1 MTAGPDPAGPTDP
14 GHLSLVIGDPPGPAD
29 WERAAGA
36 VLTKLGRVRSGVAVP
51 DLLAGTTIDGVTVA
65 ALGTG
70 VTVASDPGRAPYVR
84 GTAAR
89 LQAADWD
96 VRTRVVDPDPRRAA
110 AAAIE
115 DLTSG
120 ATSLWITVGGNGTRL
135 DDLPLVLDEVY
146 LDLAPVIVQATGE
159 VPTLEAAWALAELL
173 LRTDGVHPAANLGA
187 DPLGRAVRTGT
198 DPVLGELREIVELAL
213 RSGVRAAVVDA
224 TVAHEAGAAEVGE
237 LGYGVAV
244 GVAYLRE
251 IVGSGVPIDRA
262 LSMLEFRY
270 AATADQFLTMAKFR
284 AARLLWHRVAELSGA
299 SPAAGGQAQH
309 AVTSWPMMTRYD
321 PYTNVLRTTLAAFAA
336 GVGGAAAITVAPF
349 DAALGVPDHLG
360 RRLGRN
366 TSTLLLAESHIGAAL
381 DPVGGA
387 PAVEA
392 LTAELAAAGWAEFQ
406 QIEAAGGVAAAL
418 ADQSLPHR
426 WARTAGER
434 RNRTAVR
441 LQPIIGVSEFP
452 ERGEQLLP
460 RSPYPIPEPAG
471 WAAEFEAMRDQ
482 PARGRLLLAT
492 LGSPASANPRA
503 AFAANACAA
512 GGIDTVTAG
521 PNESV
526 DELMAR
532 YDGSPVVCL
541 AAADA
546 TYLADG
552 PAAVWAL
559 RTAGARW
566 VILAG
571 TPAMEL
577 EQLIDDSIAAGDD
590 VIAFLRRTRDQ
601 LSEAVLR

>member
-1 MTAGPDPAGPTDP
+1 MHVPLAPAEPT
-14 GHLSLVIGDPPGPAD
+14 GPAD
-29 WERAAGA
+29 WEQAAGA
-36 VLTKLGRVRSGVAVP
+36 VLTRLGRVRTGAAVP
-51 DLLAGTTIDGVTVA
+51 DLLAGTTLDGVTVA

-70 VTVASDPGRAPYVR
+70 VAEVSDPGRAPYVR

-89 LQAADWD
+89 LRAGQWD
-96 VRTRVVDPDPRRAA
+96 VRTRVIDPDPQRAA
-110 AAAIE
+110 ASAIE
-115 DLTSG
+115 DLGTG
-120 ATSLWITVGGNGTRL
+120 GTSLWISLGGNGTRV

-146 LDLAPVIVQATGE
+146 LDLAPVIVQATGD
-159 VPTLEAAWALAELL
+159 VPDLAAAWALAELL
-173 LRTDGVHPAANLGA
+173 LRTDAVHPATNLGA
-187 DPLGRAVRTGT
+187 DPLGRAVRTGL
-198 DPVLGELREIVELAL
+198 PPIVGELPEIVELAL

-224 TVAHEAGAAEVGE
+224 TAAHEAGAAEVGE
-237 LGYGVAV
+237 LGYSLAA

-251 IVGSGVPIDRA
+251 IVGAGIPIERA
-262 LSMLEFRY
+262 LTMIEFRY

-299 SPAAGGQAQH
+299 GPVAEGQIQH

-321 PYTNVLRTTLAAFAA
+321 PWTNLLRTTLAAFAA
-336 GVGGAAAITVAPF
+336 GVGGAAAITVHPF
-349 DAALGVPDHLG
+349 DAALGVPEDLG
-360 RRLGRN
+360 RRLARN
-366 TSTLLLAESHIGAAL
+366 TSTLLLPESHIGVTA

-418 ADQSLPHR
+418 ADRSLPHR
-426 WARTAGER
+426 WARTASER
-434 RNRTAVR
+434 ATRIAFR
-441 LQPIIGVSEFP
+441 LQAITGVSEFP
-452 ERGEQLLP
+452 DHGELLLP
-460 RSPYPIPEPAG
+460 RSPYSLPEPLG

-492 LGSPASANPRA
+492 LGPAASAIPRA
-503 AFAANACAA
+503 TFAANVFGA
-512 GGIDTVTAG
+512 GGIDTVGCG
-521 PNESV
+521 PNDSV

-532 YDGSPVVCL
+532 YDGSATVCL

-559 RTAGARW
+559 RMAGARW

-571 TPAMEL
+571 PPGPEM
-577 EQLIDDSIAAGDD
+577 EQLVDDSIAAGDD
-590 VIAFLRRTRDQ
+590 VLAFLRRTREQ
-601 LSEAVLR
+601 LSGAMTG

>member
-1 MTAGPDPAGPTDP
+1 MPADPMHLPLAPAEPT
-14 GHLSLVIGDPPGPAD
+14 GPAD
-29 WERAAGA
+29 WEQVAGA
-36 VLTKLGRVRSGVAVP
+36 VLTRLGRARPGTAVP
-51 DLLAGTTIDGVTVA
+51 DLLAGTTIDGVSVT

-70 VTVASDPGRAPYVR
+70 VTAVSDPGLAPYVR

-96 VRTRVVDPDPRRAA
+96 VRTRVVESDPRRAA

-115 DLTSG
+115 DLG
-120 ATSLWITVGGNGTRL
+120 NGGTSLWITVGGNGTRV

-146 LDLAPVIVQATGE
+146 LDLAPVIVQATGDVPNLE
-159 VPTLEAAWALAELL
+159 VAWALAELL
-173 LRTDGVHPAANLGA
+173 LRTDAVHPSTNLGA

-198 DPVLGELREIVELAL
+198 APVLGELPEIVELAL

-224 TVAHEAGAAEVGE
+224 TVAHQAGAAEVGE
-237 LGYGVAV
+237 LGYAVAV

-251 IVGSGVPIDRA
+251 IVGAGVPIDRA
-262 LSMLEFRY
+262 LSMIEFRY

-284 AARLLWHRVAELSGA
+284 AARLLWHRVAQLSGA

-321 PYTNVLRTTLAAFAA
+321 PWTNLLRTTLAAFAA
-336 GVGGAAAITVAPF
+336 GVGGAAAVTVHPF
-349 DAALGVPDHLG
+349 DAALGVPEQLG
-360 RRLGRN
+360 RRLARN
-366 TSTLLLAESHIGAAL
+366 TSTLLLAESHIGAAV

-426 WARTAGER
+426 WVRTAGER
-434 RNRTAVR
+434 GNRIAFR
-441 LQPIIGVSEFP
+441 LQPVTGVSEFAEQG
-452 ERGEQLLP
+452 ERLLA
-460 RSPYPIPEPAG
+460 RSPYLTPEPPG
-471 WAAEFEAMRDQ
+471 WAAAFEAMRDR
-482 PARGRLLLAT
+482 PARDRLLVAT
-492 LGSPASANPRA
+492 LGPPASVTARA
-503 AFAANACAA
+503 TFAVNVFTA
-512 GGIDTVTAG
+512 GGIDTSTSG
-521 PNESV
+521 PNDSV
-526 DELMAR
+526 DELMAS
-532 YDGSPVVCL
+532 YDGSAVVCL
-541 AAADA
+541 AAADR

-566 VILAG
+566 VVLAG
-571 TPAMEL
+571 APGAEM
-577 EQLIDDSIAAGDD
+577 EQLVDDSIAAGDD
-590 VIAFLRRTRDQ
+590 VLAFLQRTRDQ
-601 LSEAVLR
+601 LSGAVAW

>member
-1 MTAGPDPAGPTDP
+1 MTAGGQPAASNDQ
-14 GHLSLVIGDPPGPAD
+14 GHLALATGEPPGPTD

-36 VLTKLGRVRSGVAVP
+36 VLTKLGRARPGVAVP

-70 VTVASDPGRAPYVR
+70 VTVVSDPGCAPYVR

-89 LQAADWD
+89 LRAADWD

-110 AAAIE
+110 ASAID
-115 DLTSG
+115 DLANG
-120 ATSLWITVGGNGTRL
+120 GTSLWITVGGNGTRV

-146 LDLAPVIVQATGE
+146 LDLAPVIVQATGDA
-159 VPTLEAAWALAELL
+159 PTLEAAWALSELL
-173 LRTDGVHPAANLGA
+173 LRTDGVHPATNLGA
-187 DPLGRAVRTGT
+187 DPLGRAVRT
-198 DPVLGELREIVELAL
+198 DIAPVAGELPEIVELAL
-213 RSGVRAAVVDA
+213 RSGVRAVVVDA

-251 IVGSGVPIDRA
+251 IVGAGVPIDRA
-262 LSMLEFRY
+262 LSMMEFRY

-284 AARLLWHRVAELSGA
+284 AARLLWYRVAELSGA
-299 SPAAGGQAQH
+299 SSAAAGQAQH

-321 PYTNVLRTTLAAFAA
+321 PWTNLLRTTLAAFSA
-336 GVGGAAAITVAPF
+336 GVGGAAAVTVHPF
-349 DAALGVPDHLG
+349 DAALGVPEYLG
-360 RRLGRN
+360 RRLARN

-418 ADQSLPHR
+418 ADRSLPHR

-434 RNRTAVR
+434 RNRTAFR
-441 LQPIIGVSEFP
+441 LQPVIGVSEFP
-452 ERGEQLLP
+452 DRGELLLS
-460 RSPYPIPEPAG
+460 RSPYPIPEPLG

-482 PARGRLLLAT
+482 PTPGRLLIAT
-492 LGSPASANPRA
+492 LGSLASATPRA
-503 AFAANACAA
+503 AFAANALAA
-512 GGIDTVTAG
+512 GAIDTVTVG

-526 DELMAR
+526 DELMAG
-532 YDGSPVVCL
+532 YDGSAVVCL

-571 TPAMEL
+571 APRPEM
-577 EQLIDDSIAAGDD
+577 EQLVDDSIAAGDD
-590 VIAFLRRTRDQ
+590 VVAFLHRTRDQ
-601 LSEAVLR
+601 LSGAVAR